1 MVAHRRH
8 QLYFC
13 DKMNK
18 IYSLL
23 LDVGAASL
31 FVLSMWLMG
40 RTDEKWIGV
49 ILFGAAM
56 VLLYKGD
63 SLWSTKS
70 EPKKKTKKL

>member
-1 MVAHRRH
+1 
-8 QLYFC
+8 
-13 DKMNK
+13 MNK

-31 FVLSMWLMG
+31 FVLSIWLMG

>member
-1 MVAHRRH
+1 MVTHRRH

-40 RTDEKWIGV
+40 RTNEKWIGI
-49 ILFGAAM
+49 ILFGVAM
-56 VLLYKGD
+56 ALLYKGD

>member
-1 MVAHRRH
+1 
-8 QLYFC
+8 
-13 DKMNK
+13 MNK
-18 IYSLL
+18 IYSILF
-23 LDVGAASL
+23 DIFAASL
-31 FVLSMWLMG
+31 FMLSMWLMG